1 MLGHTFRHRLDHFGA
16 TGSLLCALH
25 CAVLPLLLVIAP
37 ASGFLLWF
45 GDGVEQVIVISVTLL
60 ALFSLILS
68 YFKHHAWRAISV
80 LLPGLTLLWLGL
92 LYDPLHHAPTLHAV
106 TMAIAGT
113 LIGIATTWSTYTLII
128 AILITLPQN
137 TKTQLPC
144 SDRYQSK

>member
-1 MLGHTFRHRLDHFGA
+1 MKNIKAMLGHTFRHRLDHFGA

-113 LIGIATTWSTYTLII
+113 LIGIAHLVNLHLNHSHID
-128 AILITLPQN
+128 N
-137 TKTQLPC
+137 T
-144 SDRYQSK
+144 SSKH